1 MATYQE
7 LVAQKTALDARIEEV
22 RRLEVSVAVA
32 QVKRLV
38 GEYGLTASDCGFG
51 VKPKK
56 SGGKVAIKYRGAN
69 GEAWTGRGKTPKWM
83 VSQLSAGRTRESM
96 LAF

>member
-1 MATYQE
+1 MPTYQE
-7 LVAQKTALDARIEEV
+7 LVAQKAALDARIEEV

>member
-56 SGGKVAIKYRGAN
+56 SGGKVPVKYRGQN
-69 GEAWTGRGKTPKWM
+69 GETWTGRGRAPAW
-83 VSQLSAGRTRESM
+83 VLAHESAGNSRESL
-96 LAF
+96 LAH

>member
-7 LVAQKTALDARIEEV
+7 LLAQKAEIDAQIEEA
-22 RRLEVSVAVA
+22 RKAEVSAAVDE
-32 QVKRLV
+32 VKRLV

-69 GEAWTGRGKTPKWM
+69 GEAWTGRGRAPAWVVM
-83 VSQLSAGRTRESM
+83 HEAAGNSRESL
-96 LAF
+96 LAH

>member
-1 MATYQE
+1 MPTYQE
-7 LVAQKTALDARIEEV
+7 LVAQKAALDARIEEV

-56 SGGKVAIKYRGAN
+56 SGGKVPVKYRGQN
-69 GEAWTGRGKTPKWM
+69 GETWTGRGRAPAW
-83 VSQLSAGRTRESM
+83 VLAHESAGNSRESL
-96 LAF
+96 LAH